1 MKSSDEI
8 VVISSIERS
17 IYLIRGKRVMLDAD
31 LAAVYGVPT
40 KRLNEQ
46 VKRNRDRFPSD
57 FAFRLSRAEVMELNR
72 SQIATGSQKHR
83 DSRFP
88 PLAFTE
94 YGAVMAANVLNSAR
108 AVRMSVYIVRAF
120 VRMREELFAR
130 SGMERRLARIEKT
143 LLGHDA
149 ALRDLYEKI
158 RPLLLP
164 PPESPK
170 RQIGFH
176 VKEAQAAYRAMRT
189 GRSNLRDQRKRKGV
203 SYETH

>member
-1 MKSSDEI
+1 MKSSDEA
-8 VVISSIERS
+8 VVVSSIEQS

-46 VKRNRDRFPSD
+46 VKRNSDRFPSD
-57 FAFRLSRAEVMELNR
+57 FAFRLRRAEVMELNR
-72 SQIATGSQKHR
+72 SQFATGSQKHR
-83 DSRFP
+83 DPRFP
-88 PLAFTE
+88 PLVFTE

-130 SGMERRLARIEKT
+130 SEMERRLAQIEKT
-143 LLGHDA
+143 LLGHDS

-176 VKEAQAAYRAMRT
+176 VRERQARYGTNRVKSKLPKGET
-189 GRSNLRDQRKRKGV
+189 KKGV